1 MIVHNFE
8 NQFVSKE
15 PYLPIGQGTSDGPW
29 AWQLV
34 GRDIRPVRILLV
46 VPPLDLGA
54 SHLFSRPSSYIEKE
68 GQRTQPVV
76 SWVDWGLNQDASFC
90 PPSSY
95 LCIIGVFRR
104 PDQLAAE
111 TYKGC
116 NDYVDLLSEVNLLCR
131 NVVPTVTAPSSIVLW
146 KTRPT
151 SLFAPRR
158 VQQTSSLSS
167 QSLLVKGLLMW

>member
-1 MIVHNFE
+1 MIVHNFK

-15 PYLPIGQGTSDGPW
+15 PYLPTGQDTSDGPW

-76 SWVDWGLNQDASFC
+76 S
-90 PPSSY
+90 
-95 LCIIGVFRR
+95 
-104 PDQLAAE
+104 
-111 TYKGC
+111 
-116 NDYVDLLSEVNLLCR
+116 
-131 NVVPTVTAPSSIVLW
+131 
-146 KTRPT
+146 
-151 SLFAPRR
+151 
-158 VQQTSSLSS
+158 
-167 QSLLVKGLLMW
+167 